1 MLLLVKLQAIAQ
13 SIIVILM
20 SPYEVG
26 DAISLVTTTCSKLTK
41 NTDKRYLSY
50 LVCYS
55 FLVWEKRWGPNFVP
69 HYFKMP
75 QILWRLFTA
84 LKVTK
89 YGVSLVRILPYSDH
103 KKLHIWTLFMQC
115 LLVGVFRSKK
125 LGQKHV
131 KKLYV
136 FINMLLYW
144 DQSCSDTIIVHFN
157 PFQFSVAF
165 HIETSQLICAA
176 NQMIVFYMKCNSG
189 MNWVNHFFC
198 LAKPKASELKRW
210 WLYGNYK
217 SINCSKLTIITLEQS
232 AKYVQS

>member
-1 MLLLVKLQAIAQ
+1 MKTFHCIKSGQIR
-13 SIIVILM
+13 SFS
-20 SPYEVG
+20 SPYF
-26 DAISLVTTTCSKLTK
+26 AIFGPEKTTYMVTFHAMFISRC
-41 NTDKRYLSY
+41 
-50 LVCYS
+50 
-55 FLVWEKRWGPNFVP
+55 
-69 HYFKMP
+69 
-75 QILWRLFTA
+75 
-84 LKVTK
+84 
-89 YGVSLVRILPYSDH
+89 
-103 KKLHIWTLFMQC
+103 
-115 LLVGVFRSKK
+115 FRSKK

-217 SINCSKLTIITLEQS
+217 SIKCSKLTIITLEQS